1 MARDRDSRHLEWRV
15 ESGEEC
21 SSVKWLDMQLV
32 WSRVESV
39 ESVERRKSRC
49 LPRRDARLG
58 RNEAIQLHS
67 VYHCSNNTIARGCP

>member
-58 RNEAIQLHS
+58 RNEAIQLKPWYMICENS
-67 VYHCSNNTIARGCP
+67 TSEI